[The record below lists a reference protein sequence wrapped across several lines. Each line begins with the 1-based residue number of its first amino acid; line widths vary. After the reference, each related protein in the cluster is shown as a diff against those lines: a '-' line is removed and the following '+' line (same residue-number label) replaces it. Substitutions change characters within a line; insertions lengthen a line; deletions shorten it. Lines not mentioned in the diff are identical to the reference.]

1 MRISEVRIHPITL
14 PFAQHFSHSQKKDM
28 SADNILLEIVGE
40 DGGFRG
46 YGEGAPRLYVT
57 GESQAG
63 AVKTAYNLVRSE
75 SFPWDSDSI
84 AEIWKFI
91 EGHREGRETNSALCS
106 VEIALLD
113 ALGKSQSKPIIDYLP
128 AGFYTG
134 KVHYGATVP
143 LGLEERI
150 TKICGIIKTLGLEHV
165 RVKLGSVFIQNER
178 SMRIV
183 RSSLG
188 DSCELRIDV
197 NGAWDRDLAFKHLN
211 LLSEH
216 RVKVVEQPLM
226 HGNKDLGG
234 LAEELRARGI
244 NLMADESACTLRDVE
259 EIIDQGFFN
268 MVNVRLSKC
277 GGFNRSLKIIDL
289 LRKSDLS
296 FQIGCQLGESGVL
309 SAAGRS
315 LCLVNSDAAYF
326 DGSYDSFLLKENI
339 TTEDV
344 TFGPGGVAGPL
355 GGYGLGVKVDLRK
368 LERLSRE
375 SERIIIKRP

>member
-1 MRISEVRIHPITL
+1 MRINEVRIHPITL

-28 SADNILLEIVGE
+28 SADNTLLEIVGQDE
-40 DGGFRG
+40 GFRG
-46 YGEGAPRLYVT
+46 YGEGAPRLHVT

-63 AVKTAYNLVRSE
+63 AVKTAYNLVRRE
-75 SFPWDSDSI
+75 SFPWDLDSVS
-84 AEIWKFI
+84 EIWKFI
-91 EGHREGRETNSALCS
+91 EGHIESRDSNSALCS
-106 VEIALLD
+106 VEMALLD
-113 ALGKSQSKPIIDYLP
+113 FLGISQSRPVMDYLP
-128 AGFYTG
+128 AGSYTG

-150 TKICGIIKTLGLEHV
+150 KKVCGIIKTLGLEHV
-165 RVKLGSVFIQNER
+165 RVKLGSVFMQNER
-178 SMRIV
+178 SMRLV

-188 DSCELRIDV
+188 DGCELRIDV

-211 LLSEH
+211 LLSEY
-216 RVKVVEQPLM
+216 RVRVVEQPLM
-226 HGNKDLGG
+226 PGNKDLGEF
-234 LAEELRARGI
+234 AEKLRARGI
-244 NLMADESACTLRDVE
+244 NLVADESACTIKDVE

-277 GGFNRSLKIIDL
+277 GGFNQSLKIIDL
-289 LRKSDLS
+289 LRNSGLS

-309 SAAGRS
+309 SAAGRA
-315 LCLVNSDAAYF
+315 LCLVSSDAAYF

-344 TFGPGGVAGPL
+344 TFGPGGEAGPL
-355 GGYGLGVKVDLRK
+355 GGYGLGIKVDLSK

-375 SERIIIKRP
+375 FERIIIRRP